1 MSQRQ
6 VKSHRKK
13 KKKQFPRANLNRYVV
28 CIPHRG
34 ILSKAKLLATKKQV
48 FTIQNSTASWERYLI
63 PVQQQRYGNTGCG
76 VFKRGYKISNFS
88 WHRINVLKGNYWILR
103 IGLMRRCQKVSII
116 LENKVIWKLMLS
128 KNVNNKKCAPKL
140 IFFNNEKSRNDFWH
154 RKLTLKVKFWH
165 Y

>member
-6 VKSHRKK
+6 VKSHR

-63 PVQQQRYGNTGCG
+63 PVQQQQQQSSWICNCGGAAAGNLALMMIAAYIPT
-76 VFKRGYKISNFS
+76 VIKID
-88 WHRINVLKGNYWILR
+88 NV
-103 IGLMRRCQKVSII
+103 V
-116 LENKVIWKLMLS
+116 
-128 KNVNNKKCAPKL
+128 
-140 IFFNNEKSRNDFWH
+140 
-154 RKLTLKVKFWH
+154 
-165 Y
+165 